1 MGPPSKIMSEA
12 EKVQT
17 FKNTAMNATIEM
29 QTRVFISTWPD
40 TAKCRRRCRAY
51 NYSRLLNYLRV
62 AAL

>member
-29 QTRVFISTWPD
+29 QTRVFISTDAGPLTGAIGAD
-40 TAKCRRRCRAY
+40 GINHCNRTPP
-51 NYSRLLNYLRV
+51 LP
-62 AAL
+62 

>member
-29 QTRVFISTWPD
+29 QTRVFIST
-40 TAKCRRRCRAY
+40 K
-51 NYSRLLNYLRV
+51 LYLSPTLTWAPPHV
-62 AAL
+62 TFL